1 MNPLMVEFLIHFEWE
16 NNESIF
22 NLVSYTKKF
31 LEKYIF
37 PNCVNQKNV
46 KVMEFYSHLKIN
58 RENGEQCKTV
68 CFDFTEFLR
77 KNAQRKEQ
85 KSLAGDENFVKL
97 QWSYG
102 IVTCTYDTGCIDS
115 NCFFSIWYFSYMA
128 CSNIQFLSIFVIYRH
143 ETIVQIL

>member
-1 MNPLMVEFLIHFEWE
+1 
-16 NNESIF
+16 
-22 NLVSYTKKF
+22 
-31 LEKYIF
+31 
-37 PNCVNQKNV
+37 
-46 KVMEFYSHLKIN
+46 MEFYSHLKIN

-102 IVTCTYDTGCIDS
+102 IVTCTYDSIYKSYAIWFDGKNRVGQRYFCQNKMTKDEDQIHYVWTNLLHKDIDCTYAGS
-115 NCFFSIWYFSYMA
+115 LRFHEIFAESKKKEHSSII
-128 CSNIQFLSIFVIYRH
+128 CR
-143 ETIVQIL
+143 T